1 MLRDKL
7 KKVWNITWLCI
18 YILSYIPFICLGYLY
33 NKAVQYCRGGAEVFA
48 VAGGCVILAIGVV
61 FIHFC
66 EIAIYFSGRYFM
78 RDKNTRTI
86 GKTVWHILFPLGMIL
101 LLLGYWLYLLLY

>member
-7 KKVWNITWLCI
+7 RKVWNIAWLCI
-18 YILSYIPFICLGYLY
+18 YILSYIPFICLGYQY
-33 NKAVQYCRGGAEVFA
+33 NKELQYCTEGIEIFA
-48 VAGGCVILAIGVV
+48 LAGGCFILAIGVV

-66 EIAIYFSGRYFM
+66 EIAIYFSGRFFM

-86 GKTVWHILFPLGMIL
+86 GKTVWYILLPLGTIL
-101 LLLGYWLYLLLY
+101 LLLGYLLSLRL